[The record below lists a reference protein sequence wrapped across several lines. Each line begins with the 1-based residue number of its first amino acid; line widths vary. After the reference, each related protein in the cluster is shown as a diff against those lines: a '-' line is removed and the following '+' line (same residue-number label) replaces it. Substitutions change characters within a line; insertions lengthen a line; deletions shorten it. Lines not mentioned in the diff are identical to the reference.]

1 MSRAAERLAED
12 KDDRVMMEWHAYTYM
27 IGRMLLRRPRRIILA
42 VLVSL
47 VLCVLVLE
55 RWSHPKP
62 VNDTGLRQASL
73 VSWVDDSIRDALLDL
88 PEKNTYTVR
97 VPIPIVGREVLA
109 RLKERGESN
118 VIDEAEDD
126 RDDILDQADDR
137 YSLGKNHSGYWPPIV
152 TTLPETHPSVVSRLQ
167 INSTMPTASTEGAID
182 AQFCATMP
190 CRLLVLLTIA
200 DRESKMQEQLLQVL
214 TLAKVLNRTVVLPNV
229 GKGRVGT
236 CQRLDFDR
244 YFDIA
249 SAVRA
254 SGGRAM
260 LMDDFR
266 TWVDARPRTP
276 TMHSIIVDERST
288 PNGSASIEHS
298 SVMQERARKN
308 TRCFGSRFRAL
319 NLDDASA
326 TTIHLAQP
334 SVSQENLDETALL
347 AGILAGGEPM
357 SVNSQ
362 TGLPSETHHEYSAV
376 EAEQAAPSERRNVS
390 DADILF
396 LHWDVHRQVFQTP
409 QDESIDYSPRL
420 WTLADKVT
428 RDIRPY
434 LAVHWH
440 VDKVP
445 AVVLPACA
453 DALID
458 MLDILLHD
466 HLVAQDIHT
475 VYFSSDYPLL
485 EHPAVNADGPPKVD
499 KRMSHSHRQAGRI
512 LQAAFEAGGELEH
525 WMLEAREGL
534 LSKAHSG
541 LSDAIDEDQLPGDD
555 IGVQEMLSKA
565 ISMKAALFVSSSKG
579 CGRMSPTAKQVTNFR
594 ANVKGRDA
602 KNVVTLFG

>member
-1 MSRAAERLAED
+1 MIRARTPRHAYGHHWKDDPSGLTARRMSRAAERLAED

-276 TMHSIIVDERST
+276 TMHSIIWMRDLPQT
-288 PNGSASIEHS
+288 A
-298 SVMQERARKN
+298 
-308 TRCFGSRFRAL
+308 
-319 NLDDASA
+319 
-326 TTIHLAQP
+326 
-334 SVSQENLDETALL
+334 ALL
-347 AGILAGGEPM
+347 
-357 SVNSQ
+357 
-362 TGLPSETHHEYSAV
+362 
-376 EAEQAAPSERRNVS
+376 
-390 DADILF
+390 
-396 LHWDVHRQVFQTP
+396 
-409 QDESIDYSPRL
+409 
-420 WTLADKVT
+420 
-428 RDIRPY
+428 
-434 LAVHWH
+434 
-440 VDKVP
+440 
-445 AVVLPACA
+445 
-453 DALID
+453 
-458 MLDILLHD
+458 
-466 HLVAQDIHT
+466 
-475 VYFSSDYPLL
+475 
-485 EHPAVNADGPPKVD
+485 
-499 KRMSHSHRQAGRI
+499 
-512 LQAAFEAGGELEH
+512 
-525 WMLEAREGL
+525 
-534 LSKAHSG
+534 
-541 LSDAIDEDQLPGDD
+541 
-555 IGVQEMLSKA
+555 
-565 ISMKAALFVSSSKG
+565 
-579 CGRMSPTAKQVTNFR
+579 
-594 ANVKGRDA
+594 
-602 KNVVTLFG
+602 